1 LVSLTN
7 WRDFRAVAYFGTGF
21 ADFIDKNRHL
31 PPTFAPRLFAALCTW
46 PDALPASSPP
56 ALPRRRTADGRASVP
71 ASGAASPHALPWRQY
86 VLGAAGLTQAPPA
99 ALLETLW
106 NLSYRADDDAGGGSD
121 AAMGEVPML
130 RSREELADLFALA
143 FALAAAATPLASSS
157 ASSAVAAVGAD
168 AAGAAVSPP
177 SSGSDGAPYSLR
189 ETDARRL
196 ADAVHG
202 RWRADGGRPG
212 EPQTGAGGVA
222 EGEGQANDVDGGR
235 PGEPQTG
242 AGGVA
247 EGEGQADD
255 RALRELPFEA
265 FAAWCGRSAPCL
277 QLCLRAW
284 AFGAL
289 LQPAGLDDAGPS
301 ARFALPTLR
310 AAARAP
316 GGSTGNRSSITGPL
330 QAPGSGHDAAASPD
344 PAETAADSA
353 AAAAAGAPSELG
365 REVRSAVLFD
375 SPGGAASGL
384 FGLSLHGLECQ
395 ATWRQLYASPT
406 DGLSFHRVAHALQGY
421 PGPCVLLLEDQCG
434 SVFGAFCSSGF
445 KPGNTFAGGSSANFM
460 FR

>member
-1 LVSLTN
+1 
-7 WRDFRAVAYFGTGF
+7 
-21 ADFIDKNRHL
+21 
-31 PPTFAPRLFAALCTW
+31 
-46 PDALPASSPP
+46 
-56 ALPRRRTADGRASVP
+56 VP
-71 ASGAASPHALPWRQY
+71 AGAASPHALPWRQY

-99 ALLETLW
+99 ALLETMW
-106 NLSYRADDDAGGGSD
+106 NLSYRADDDDDDSADAGGGSG
-121 AAMGEVPML
+121 AAIGEVPLL

-157 ASSAVAAVGAD
+157 ASSAVVAVGAD
-168 AAGAAVSPP
+168 AAGAAVSSP
-177 SSGSDGAPYSLR
+177 SSGSDGAPFSLR

-202 RWRADGGRPG
+202 RWLADGGRPG
-212 EPQTGAGGVA
+212 ELRSGAGG
-222 EGEGQANDVDGGR
+222 E
-235 PGEPQTG
+235 
-242 AGGVA
+242 A

-255 RALRELPFEA
+255 RALREVPFEA

-289 LQPAGLDDAGPS
+289 LRPAGLDAAGPS

-316 GGSTGNRSSITGPL
+316 GGSTGNSSSITGPL
-330 QAPGSGHDAAASPD
+330 QAPGSGQDAAASAAPAA
-344 PAETAADSA
+344 PAETAADS

-384 FGLSLHGLECQ
+384 FGLSLHGVECQ

-406 DGLSFHRVAHALQGY
+406 DGLSFHRVAHALRGY